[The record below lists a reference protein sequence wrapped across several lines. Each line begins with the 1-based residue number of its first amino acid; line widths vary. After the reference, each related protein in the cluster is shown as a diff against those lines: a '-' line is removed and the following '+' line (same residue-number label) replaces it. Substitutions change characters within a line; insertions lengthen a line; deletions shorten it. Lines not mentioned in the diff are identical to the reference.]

1 MNLPILEFLF
11 QCYFLYKRHTHF
23 STLSVYTVI
32 FNPII
37 ITWYTLYTTINC
49 TPFYM
54 NLWGFNES
62 FIKEANDRF
71 PAFLDDAMI
80 NNPMKGEYFL
90 PSVVSQLLAEGKATV
105 KVLKSPDKWYGVTY
119 REDKP
124 GIIKALADKATA
136 GFYPVPLW
144 Q

>member
-49 TPFYM
+49 TPFYNSPNRM
-54 NLWGFNES
+54 AEIFFFMS
-62 FIKEANDRF
+62 FYSF
-71 PAFLDDAMI
+71 F
-80 NNPMKGEYFL
+80 
-90 PSVVSQLLAEGKATV
+90 SVSVSASPVTV
-105 KVLKSPDKWYGVTY
+105 LS
-119 REDKP
+119 
-124 GIIKALADKATA
+124 LTA
-136 GFYPVPLW
+136 GASCSSVACSARRFFNFCSFLYNTTINAAVTSNPTITHNK
-144 Q
+144 